1 MSHAK
6 VKRPPLAL
14 GFVIAITFLALMGSV
29 ASTGKAAAAPSAEL
43 ARKCRDMMIKA
54 YPPVRAGSPHGNAQK
69 ERDYFH
75 YKMAR
80 LNAPVF
86 DAAQAVPV
94 VRIVVPGHASY
105 RRSH

>member
-14 GFVIAITFLALMGSV
+14 GFVIAITFLALMASV

-69 ERDYFH
+69 ERDYFQTCIARKG
-75 YKMAR
+75 KMEEPSTIGREPEKPSEGKAK
-80 LNAPVF
+80 
-86 DAAQAVPV
+86 
-94 VRIVVPGHASY
+94 
-105 RRSH
+105 